1 MYEIKVIKDT
11 IVGFHFDYKDGD
23 TIYWKPSIYSE
34 NFMEWTA
41 AIYTKTD
48 DGFKNIG
55 SVRQSAITQ
64 ARDFNTTTNPP

>member
-11 IVGFHFDYKDGD
+11 TVGFHFDYKNGD
-23 TIYWKPSIYSE
+23 IIYWKPSTYSE

-48 DGFKNIG
+48 DCFKNIG
-55 SVRQSAITQ
+55 IVRQSDIMQ
-64 ARDFNTTTNPP
+64 ARDFNQTPKTP